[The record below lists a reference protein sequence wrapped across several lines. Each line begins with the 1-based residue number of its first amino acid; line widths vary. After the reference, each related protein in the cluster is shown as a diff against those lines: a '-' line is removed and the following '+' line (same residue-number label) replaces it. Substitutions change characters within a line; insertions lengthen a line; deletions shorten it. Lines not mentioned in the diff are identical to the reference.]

1 MTSIQHKIL
10 LLSGIVLCA
19 MGLIWGLLVYYNQQA
34 LEQYNGILQRYL
46 RMNEASEQSRQTVLA
61 LNEYLLDPDAGKR
74 ARLDRAVADLAAA
87 GDGMGGLLNEENGF
101 ALTGYMHL
109 MKSLEDTVR
118 RAAMFRDLN
127 DGEEATVFLAQ
138 ATRYAGYIS
147 ETTLALIGNELKAYD
162 TFYRGIMAQS
172 REIRKLGFL
181 LLVLVLM
188 VLLVFAWWFSRG
200 ITRPIQKL
208 TQAARELARGRF
220 DRPIAID
227 SNDEMAF
234 LARTFDRMR
243 MNINDLFLETRQ
255 KAALEAE
262 LARNR
267 LLLRES
273 ELRSL
278 QSQINPHFLFNT
290 LDTLA
295 KKAFLEGAV
304 ETSDLIASV
313 AALMRYNLKR
323 MDRAVTLQDEADM
336 VAQYMEIQRTRFS
349 DRLHFHMELDPRCL
363 QVQLPCLTLQPIVEN
378 AVIHAVEP
386 REEGGHIRF
395 RATAEEAG
403 VRIVLEDDGPGMPP
417 DTIARLLANG
427 GQAPA
432 DSRSTGIG
440 FTNVV
445 KRLRL
450 FYGMEDVIRLEAPE
464 EGGTRVTLLL
474 PWERGESHERQRTGP
489 GAHRG

>member
-10 LLSGIVLCA
+10 FLSGIVLCA

-74 ARLDRAVADLAAA
+74 SRLDGAIAELAAA
-87 GDGMGGLLNEENGF
+87 GEGMSGLLNEENGF
-101 ALTGYMHL
+101 TLTSYMHL
-109 MKSLEDTVR
+109 MQSLEDTAR
-118 RAAMFRDLN
+118 RAAMLRDLN
-127 DGEEATVFLAQ
+127 YGEEAAVFLAQ

-147 ETTLALIGNELKAYD
+147 ETTLTLIGNELRAYD

-181 LLVLVLM
+181 VLVLVLM

-200 ITRPIQKL
+200 ITRPLQKL

-220 DRPIAID
+220 DRPIAVD

-262 LARNR
+262 LAENR

-295 KKAFLEGAV
+295 KKAFLEGAE

-323 MDRAVTLQDEADM
+323 MDRAVTLQDEAEM
-336 VAQYMEIQRTRFS
+336 VAQYMEIQHTRFA
-349 DRLHFHMELDPRCL
+349 DRLHFHMMLDPDGL
-363 QVQLPCLTLQPIVEN
+363 HVQLPCLTLQPIVEN

-386 REEGGHIRF
+386 REQGGIIRF
-395 RATAEEAG
+395 RTRAEDDG
-403 VRIVLEDDGPGMPP
+403 VRVVLEDDGPGMPP
-417 DTIARLLANG
+417 DKINRLLADS

-440 FTNVV
+440 FANVV

-450 FYGMEDVIRLEAPE
+450 FYGREDVIQLETPAS
-464 EGGTRVTLLL
+464 GGTRVTLFL
-474 PWERGESHERQRTGP
+474 PWERGEKHDRQATG
-489 GAHRG
+489 